1 MTAGIREIK
10 ARRILDTYGD
20 SLFRL
25 AVMYTRNEADSQE
38 LVQDTILQYLRY
50 EPDFADHQQE
60 KAWLMKTCANLSR
73 NRIRFNRRHLTEE
86 IDERLAGSE
95 HEDLRFVWEAVSQL
109 PKKYRE
115 VIHLYYQEEYT
126 CAEIAG
132 ILGRSE
138 TSIRADLSRGRK
150 KLKDILKEVYDFE

>member
-50 EPDFADHQQE
+50 EPDFTDDHQE

-95 HEDLRFVWEAVSQL
+95 QEDLRFVWEAVSQL

-115 VIHLYYQEEYT
+115 VIHLYYQEEYACT
-126 CAEIAG
+126 EIAE